1 MQHEAPF
8 LITPILSGA
17 LMAIVG
23 LFILVRERAQ
33 DRKRK
38 DEEARRHQ
46 KSA

>member
-8 LITPILSGA
+8 LITPILFGA
-17 LMAIVG
+17 FLAIVG